1 MYFKNQKI
9 DWKRTNF
16 RLHSLTTKERL
27 LSYEY
32 DQQVIERT
40 VGVLP
45 QEIVCPTGINTNTAS
60 ST

>member
-1 MYFKNQKI
+1 MYFKNEKI

-27 LSYEY
+27 LSY
-32 DQQVIERT
+32 DQQVIERS

-45 QEIVCPTGINTNTAS
+45 QEIVCQTDIDTNTAS